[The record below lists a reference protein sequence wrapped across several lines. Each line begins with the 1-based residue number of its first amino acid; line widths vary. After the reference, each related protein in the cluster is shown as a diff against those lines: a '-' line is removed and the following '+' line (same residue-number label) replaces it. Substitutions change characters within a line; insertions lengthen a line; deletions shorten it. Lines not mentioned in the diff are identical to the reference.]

1 MCAQIWLEIVNYSKT
16 VGLIDIC
23 HDLFASL
30 GAHRRRREKKNA
42 FFPANGVD
50 RSEQLA
56 VHNQFSTASNV
67 SLLSGGYW
75 IISQDNIS

>member
-1 MCAQIWLEIVNYSKT
+1 MIYLHHWGHTDDAE
-16 VGLIDIC
+16 
-23 HDLFASL
+23 
-30 GAHRRRREKKNA
+30 RKKNA